1 MRLRNIATVS
11 SGVSFR
17 DRVVASPSGNMS
29 VIQMK
34 DIGRDNRVRFE
45 RVTRM
50 DHSMPRSHP
59 RQLARPGDLVFRS
72 RGRTNM
78 AALLTEEAQGMA
90 VAMPLFRIRPNRN
103 KVAPE
108 YLLWWMNQPS
118 SQRYFASQSEGTFVK
133 MINKQSL
140 ENLEV
145 KLPPLAVQHKIAA
158 LFDLAEQEQRL
169 LEAIK
174 QRKKLQAHGILM
186 RMASES
192 RLTASN
198 ETPGADGD
206 PSSPGSYQ
214 PHSEDKTMLTTLK
227 EIYSSINREPD
238 DSYEFVPGTFTIR
251 DGTLRD
257 QSGAYVIL
265 GNHDHSVTAKVI
277 DVGEAD
283 KVKTR
288 IDTHDRKDCWRR
300 ESRGG
305 RVGVAAFYA
314 DEKTRK
320 EIQDQLRKKYNP
332 PCGEKP

>member
-1 MRLRNIATVS
+1 MRLKDIATVS

-34 DIGRDNRVRFE
+34 DIGRDNRVRFD

-78 AALLTEEAQGMA
+78 AALLTEEARGMA
-90 VAMPLFRIRPNRN
+90 VAMPLFRIRPDKN
-103 KVAPE
+103 KAAPE

-158 LFDLAEQEQRL
+158 LFELAEQEQRL
-169 LEAIK
+169 LETIK

-186 RMASES
+186 RMASEA

-198 ETPGADGD
+198 ETPGVD
-206 PSSPGSYQ
+206 SPGS
-214 PHSEDKTMLTTLK
+214 TNLTNEVYIMSVKIVGYDFDGPFASPSQLASASGVYSILCKKRSGEQGDVADSKGGQWDVVYAGESK
-227 EIYSSINREPD
+227 E
-238 DSYEFVPGTFTIR
+238 VR
-251 DGTLRD
+251 DRVTN
-257 QSGAYVIL
+257 
-265 GNHDHSVTAKVI
+265 NHEKAS
-277 DVGEAD
+277 
-283 KVKTR
+283 
-288 IDTHDRKDCWRR
+288 CWRSKCLGELGYAAYYCDESSR
-300 ESRGG
+300 EAIESRIID
-305 RVGVAAFYA
+305 RY
-314 DEKTRK
+314 D
-320 EIQDQLRKKYNP
+320 P
-332 PCGEKP
+332 PCNK